1 MAHDGAKLERT
12 TLSWENGDIAVS
24 QLMSAKSSS
33 LVFLLALATPP
44 VKGEEFGCFPPV
56 RPFVPIDPRDAAVYS
71 DLIRQDFELYIADFE
86 DYLRCLDTERARV
99 FAEGQAV
106 SQEYGQFQRLT
117 ENLQGR

>member
-1 MAHDGAKLERT
+1 MERT
-12 TLSWENGDIAVS
+12 TLSWEHGDIAVS
-24 QLMSAKSSS
+24 QLMFAKSSL
-33 LVFLLALATPP
+33 LVFLLALAPPP

-56 RPFVPIDPRDAAVYS
+56 RPFVPTNSRDVEVYS
-71 DLIRQDFELYIADFE
+71 DLIRQDFETYIADFE

-106 SQEYGQFQRLT
+106 SQDYGQFQRLT

>member
-1 MAHDGAKLERT
+1 M
-12 TLSWENGDIAVS
+12 IAR
-24 QLMSAKSSS
+24 SSS
-33 LVFLLALATPP
+33 LVLLLALAASPLE
-44 VKGEEFGCFPPV
+44 GQEFGCVPPV